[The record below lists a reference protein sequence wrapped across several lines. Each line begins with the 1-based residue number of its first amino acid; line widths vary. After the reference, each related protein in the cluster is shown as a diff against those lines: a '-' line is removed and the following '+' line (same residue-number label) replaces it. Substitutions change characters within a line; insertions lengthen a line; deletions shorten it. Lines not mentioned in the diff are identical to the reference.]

1 MEEGRRKDNEE
12 SSMTMDSQEARV
24 SKRVPAEQASEA
36 VSPPPKLTEKRDGAK
51 PVHEPGHQPN
61 VEQEESTIIANIE
74 TKLGTTQDHQKTIP
88 RRSTGCQK
96 MVSIEE

>member
-1 MEEGRRKDNEE
+1 
-12 SSMTMDSQEARV
+12 MTMDSQEAEV
-24 SKRVPAEQASEA
+24 SKSIPAGPKQASEA
-36 VSPPPKLTEKRDGAK
+36 VSPPPKLTVKRDGDK
-51 PVHEPGHQPN
+51 PVHEPGRQPN
-61 VEQEESTIIANIE
+61 VEQEESTIIANNV